1 MKMRRSSSTAQT
13 SDEMPPYERLLG
25 DALRGD
31 RTLFGSEAG
40 VEAAWVVVN
49 DVLSTNQPLHI
60 YEPGSWGPSE
70 AAGLAASAS
79 GWVEPGWRPS
89 TSRP

>member
-1 MKMRRSSSTAQT
+1 MSPF
-13 SDEMPPYERLLG
+13 DRLLG

-40 VEAAWVVVN
+40 VEATWVVVN
-49 DVLSTNQPLHI
+49 DVLSNAQPLHI

-70 AAGLAASAS
+70 AAGLAASVG
-79 GWVEPGWRPS
+79 GWVECS
-89 TSRP
+89 AQ